1 MSQSATIPLADALP
15 ARKSLYIPSLDG
27 IRAVSF
33 MLVFLAHA
41 GLEDKIPGGLGVTI
55 FFFLS
60 GYLITTLLRTEADQS
75 GRISIRDFY
84 LRRGLRLFPPLFAP
98 IPPVLL
104 LHLSNQLS
112 GRPHPTAVSWE
123 SLPRAPFCGLF
134 H

>member
-41 GLEDKIPGGLGVTI
+41 GLEDKIPGGLGVTV

-60 GYLITTLLRTEADQS
+60 GYLITTLLRTEADQN

-84 LRRGLRLFPPLFAP
+84 IRRVLRIFPPFYLT
-98 IPPVLL
+98 ILLGVLL
-104 LHLSNQLS
+104 HWTHLLS
-112 GRPHPTAVSWE
+112 GPISGDGVFFQSIHLA
-123 SLPRAPFCGLF
+123 
-134 H
+134 

>member
-1 MSQSATIPLADALP
+1 MSEFGIEEKLFMPPTALTPP
-15 ARKSLYIPSLDG
+15 AAAPPAPPTKGKSLYIPSLDG

-41 GLEDKIPGGLGVTI
+41 GLENRIPGGLGVTV

-84 LRRGLRLFPPLFAP
+84 
-98 IPPVLL
+98 
-104 LHLSNQLS
+104 
-112 GRPHPTAVSWE
+112 
-123 SLPRAPFCGLF
+123 
-134 H
+134 